1 MKPTFSMDAALGAP
15 FALIRRRPLTV
26 LGWGIA
32 MFAAVAAIF
41 AVMFPLFLRLPW
53 NEGDAMMEAYTA
65 ELLQLQAAING
76 LNIIQ
81 YLVML
86 VLANAVRRAV
96 LAPGRR
102 DAFLFMR
109 LSMDEVRVAVVVI
122 ATFVSWYV
130 AVLVLILIGFALGV
144 ALWSMGEPVAVGVA
158 MIYAVLVLIGAIVG
172 WVRVSLMAPAT
183 LILGR
188 FAFAEGWAIARGQ
201 VLKLIGMNLLVWLI
215 NVLAYLLFLV
225 VVAAILV
232 GGFFGQGLV
241 WPSVVDS
248 PLDLMPLVRPMTIPF
263 LATLPILALSLGFH
277 MSLITAPSIVAARQ
291 LLDGVPVPPVTV
303 VADAAVGDGLEP
315 PVA

>member
-32 MFAAVAAIF
+32 MFAVVAAIY
-41 AVMFPLFLRLPW
+41 AVMIPLFLRLPW
-53 NEGDAMMEAYTA
+53 GEGEAMMEAYTA
-65 ELLQLQAAING
+65 EVMQLQAAING
-76 LNIIQ
+76 LNIVM

-86 VLANAVRRAV
+86 VLANAVGRAV
-96 LAPGRR
+96 LSQGRR
-102 DAFLFMR
+102 DPFLFMR
-109 LSMDEVRVAVVVI
+109 LSMDEVRVAVVVV
-122 ATFVSWYV
+122 ATFIGWYV
-130 AVLVLILIGFALGV
+130 ALLVLILIGLALGA
-144 ALWSMGEPVAVGVA
+144 ALWSAGQGVA
-158 MIYAVLVLIGAIVG
+158 IGVVVIYAVLVLIGAIVG

-215 NVLAYLLFLV
+215 YILSYLVFV
-225 VVAAILV
+225 TIVAAILV

-248 PLDLMPLVRPMTIPF
+248 PLDLMPLVRSMTIPF
-263 LATLPILALSLGFH
+263 LATLPIFALSFGFY

-291 LLDGVPVPPVTV
+291 LLDGAPLPAAPV

-315 PVA
+315 L